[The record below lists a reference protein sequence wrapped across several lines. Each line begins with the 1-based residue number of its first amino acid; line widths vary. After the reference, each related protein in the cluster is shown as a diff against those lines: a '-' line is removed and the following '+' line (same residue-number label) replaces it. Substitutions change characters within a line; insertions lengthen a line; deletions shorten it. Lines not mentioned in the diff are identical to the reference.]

1 MSFERLREI
10 QLVVAIGLFIAVL
23 LIIYF
28 INTNNARKW
37 GAVIIAVQDAM
48 IKATQKNDTLKA
60 KSTIARFTDN
70 LDDKSLG
77 DMKLIANKMYV
88 LNVDG
93 DAAVENG
100 ETPSTVAVP
109 ADLTATASASST
121 LQIAFIP
128 SQKINYKP
136 DGTHFI
142 DNATLIRPTNP
153 TDKQLKVGLNGS
165 ATPTEVAN
173 DALKTYPEAIRWFMS
188 SGYLSFYGWDTKE
201 AATSFRDKFFST
213 GTVVKTGT
221 VYGIAVEMAV
231 N

>member
-60 KSTIARFTDN
+60 KSTIARFSDN

-77 DMKLIANKMYV
+77 DMKITANKMYV
-88 LNVDG
+88 LNLDG
-93 DAAVENG
+93 DALIENG
-100 ETPSTVAVP
+100 ADTAAVVP
-109 ADLTATASASST
+109 TELTATASTSSI

-128 SQKINYKP
+128 SQQVKYKP
-136 DGTHFI
+136 DGTNLI
-142 DNATLIRPTNP
+142 QNSTLIRPTNP
-153 TDKQLKVGLNGS
+153 TDKQMKVTSNG
-165 ATPTEVAN
+165 TTTEIAN
-173 DALKTYPEAIRWFMS
+173 DALKTYPEAIRGFVN
-188 SGYLSFYGWDTKE
+188 SGYLAFYGWDRKE
-201 AATSFRDKFFST
+201 DATSFRDKFFST
-213 GTVVKTGT
+213 GTVVQTGT
-221 VYGIAVEMAV
+221 VFGIAVEMAV

>member
-60 KSTIARFTDN
+60 KSTIARFSEN
-70 LDDKSLG
+70 LDDKTLG
-77 DMKLIANKMYV
+77 DMKLTANKMYV

-93 DAAVENG
+93 DALVENG
-100 ETPSTVAVP
+100 ENTTAIMP
-109 ADLTATASASST
+109 ADLTATASTSSI
-121 LQIAFIP
+121 LQVAFIP
-128 SQKINYKP
+128 SEKVKYKP
-136 DGTHFI
+136 DGTNMI

-153 TDKQLKVGLNGS
+153 TDKQMKVTSNG
-165 ATPTEVAN
+165 ATTEIATN
-173 DALKTYPEAIRWFMS
+173 DLKTYPEAIRWFIN
-188 SGYLSFYGWDTKE
+188 SGYLAFYGWDTKD

-213 GTVVKTGT
+213 GTVVKTGS
-221 VYGIAVEMAV
+221 VFGIAVEMAV

>member
-93 DAAVENG
+93 DALVENG
-100 ETPSTVAVP
+100 ESTAAVP
-109 ADLTATASASST
+109 TDLTATATTSST
-121 LQIAFIP
+121 LQVAFIP
-128 SQKINYKP
+128 SAKVMYKP
-136 DGTHFI
+136 EGASHPVDH
-142 DNATLIRPTNP
+142 ATLIRPTNP
-153 TDKQLKVGLNGS
+153 TDKQMKVSINGTASEVENADLK
-165 ATPTEVAN
+165 
-173 DALKTYPEAIRWFMS
+173 KYPETIRGFVN
-188 SGYLSFYGWDTKE
+188 SGYLAFYGWDNKD

-213 GTVVKTGT
+213 GTVVKTGA

>member
-60 KSTIARFTDN
+60 KSTIARFSDN

-93 DAAVENG
+93 DRLIENG
-100 ETPSTVAVP
+100 EDTTAVMP
-109 ADLTATASASST
+109 TDLTATASTSST

-128 SQKINYKP
+128 SEKIKYKP
-136 DGTHFI
+136 DGTNMI
-142 DNATLIRPTNP
+142 DNSTLIRPTNP
-153 TDKQLKVGLNGS
+153 TDKQMKITSNG
-165 ATPTEVAN
+165 ATTEIAN
-173 DALKTYPEAIRWFMS
+173 DALKTYPEAIRGFVN
-188 SGYLSFYGWDTKE
+188 SGYLAFYGWDSKD
-201 AATSFRDKFFST
+201 AATSYRDKFFST
-213 GTVVKTGT
+213 GTVVKTGS
-221 VYGIAVEMAV
+221 VFGVAVEMAV

>member
-70 LDDKSLG
+70 LDEKTLG
-77 DMKLIANKMYV
+77 DMKITGNKMYV
-88 LNVDG
+88 LNVKG
-93 DAAVENG
+93 DELVETGESAA
-100 ETPSTVAVP
+100 PVP
-109 ADLTATASASST
+109 ADLTATASTSSI

-128 SQKINYKP
+128 SDKVMFKP
-136 DGTHFI
+136 NGWTDTI
-142 DNATLIRPTNP
+142 DYSVLVRPTNA
-153 TDKQLKVGLNGS
+153 TDKQMKIKLSAWATVSEVENGDLK
-165 ATPTEVAN
+165 
-173 DALKTYPEAIRWFMS
+173 KYPEAIRWFMS
-188 SGYLSFYGWDTKE
+188 SGYLAFYGWDTKE

-213 GTVVKTGT
+213 GTVVKTGA
-221 VYGIAVEMAV
+221 VFGIAVEMAV

>member
-60 KSTIARFTDN
+60 KSTIARFSDN

-77 DMKLIANKMYV
+77 DMKITANKMYV
-88 LNVDG
+88 LNLDG
-93 DAAVENG
+93 DALIENG
-100 ETPSTVAVP
+100 ADTAAVVP
-109 ADLTATASASST
+109 TELTATASTSSI

-128 SQKINYKP
+128 SQQVKYKP
-136 DGTHFI
+136 DGTNLI
-142 DNATLIRPTNP
+142 QNSTLIRPNNP
-153 TDKQLKVGLNGS
+153 TDKQMKVTSNG
-165 ATPTEVAN
+165 TTTEIAN
-173 DALKTYPEAIRWFMS
+173 DALKTYPEAIRGFVN
-188 SGYLSFYGWDTKE
+188 SGYLAFYGWDRKE
-201 AATSFRDKFFST
+201 DATSFRDKFFST
-213 GTVVKTGT
+213 GTVVQTGT
-221 VYGIAVEMAV
+221 VFGIAVEMAV